1 MRLPS
6 VVARISCSAIDI
18 SYLLLLSSSVVL
30 SVLLMISIAHA
41 RKSWWND
48 SVGRRLYVEAY
59 GGDGLHNLAAT
70 LAAGGPPIYLAVAP
84 RPTASSTWSRYRMVV
99 FPALS
104 RPRMRILTSPADV
117 PTDLREGIS
126 LGGRWLGK
134 ALLRVLQVISFFL
147 LVYVP
152 FGKSASAVA
161 SLFPK
166 RDPKID
172 ENRMPMFL
180 ASRATR
186 LFRAGG
192 GVDFSMGLKVN
203 PRKAKKSTVLDMF
216 DITQYAIISFSGYS
230 KTIA

>member
-1 MRLPS
+1 M
-6 VVARISCSAIDI
+6 
-18 SYLLLLSSSVVL
+18 
-30 SVLLMISIAHA
+30 
-41 RKSWWND
+41 
-48 SVGRRLYVEAY
+48 
-59 GGDGLHNLAAT
+59 
-70 LAAGGPPIYLAVAP
+70 
-84 RPTASSTWSRYRMVV
+84 
-99 FPALS
+99 
-104 RPRMRILTSPADV
+104 
-117 PTDLREGIS
+117 
-126 LGGRWLGK
+126 
-134 ALLRVLQVISFFL
+134 ISFFL

>member
-1 MRLPS
+1 MLCYLYKLFVAPLLQCCVECAVDDFYRTRTKELVKWLSWAPS
-6 VVARISCSAIDI
+6 LRWSLWWGWSAQPGSDFGCW
-18 SYLLLLSSSVVL
+18 SHPST
-30 SVLLMISIAHA
+30 
-41 RKSWWND
+41 N
-48 SVGRRLYVEAY
+48 
-59 GGDGLHNLAAT
+59 
-70 LAAGGPPIYLAVAP
+70 VAP

-117 PTDLREGIS
+117 PTHLREGIS

-134 ALLRVLQVISFFL
+134 ALLRVLQVIFL
-147 LVYVP
+147 FAFGDVP

-216 DITQYAIISFSGYS
+216 DITTQYAIISFSGYS
-230 KTIA
+230 ETIA